1 MIDRSSRRRFGQNYL
16 TDKSVIYQIV
26 DKINPGKEDSFIE
39 IGPGQGAITGSIK
52 NSSQNLTLIEFD
64 KENIAYLKSS
74 LGDGIK
80 IYEEDVLKID
90 LSFIKNNDRVIGNL
104 PYNIASQII
113 LRFLELNTK
122 IFDMHFMVQK
132 EMAEVLTSSPGNKS
146 WNKFAV
152 KVAFF
157 YETEILLDIS
167 PEAFDIKPKVDSSLV
182 RFKPI
187 NSQAFEIKKLFQIID
202 LSFQSKRKTIF
213 NNLKKH
219 NINWEKLKFDKNLR
233 AEQLSLEDFLEIY
246 SSKSLKD
253 QDYLNK
259 YVLKVHGAMKTGLL
273 HSKILTTIRDPRDV
287 CASFKEFMKSDF
299 ESALTA
305 AKGMIKLVKIQNMLV
320 IIPLVSHCIQV

>member
-16 TDKSVIYQIV
+16 RDKSVIYQIV
-26 DKINPGKEDSFIE
+26 DKINPRKEDSFIE
-39 IGPGQGAITGSIK
+39 IGPGQGAITGGIK
-52 NSSQNLTLIEFD
+52 NNSKNLTLIEVD
-64 KENIAYLKSS
+64 KENVAYLKNS
-74 LGDGIK
+74 LGNEVQIF
-80 IYEEDVLKID
+80 EEDILKID
-90 LSFIKNNDRVIGNL
+90 LSFIENNDRIIGNL

-113 LRFLELNTK
+113 LRFLELNKK
-122 IFDMHFMVQK
+122 ISDMHFMVQK

-157 YETEILLDIS
+157 YETEILMDIS

-246 SSKSLKD
+246 K
-253 QDYLNK
+253 N
-259 YVLKVHGAMKTGLL
+259 A
-273 HSKILTTIRDPRDV
+273 
-287 CASFKEFMKSDF
+287 
-299 ESALTA
+299 
-305 AKGMIKLVKIQNMLV
+305 
-320 IIPLVSHCIQV
+320 

>member
-52 NSSQNLTLIEFD
+52 NSSQNLTLIEID

-80 IYEEDVLKID
+80 IFEEDVLKID

-113 LRFLELNTK
+113 LRFLELNKK
-122 IFDMHFMVQK
+122 ISDMHFMVQK

-219 NINWEKLKFDKNLR
+219 NINWEKLKFEKNLR

-246 SSKSLKD
+246 K
-253 QDYLNK
+253 N
-259 YVLKVHGAMKTGLL
+259 A
-273 HSKILTTIRDPRDV
+273 
-287 CASFKEFMKSDF
+287 
-299 ESALTA
+299 
-305 AKGMIKLVKIQNMLV
+305 
-320 IIPLVSHCIQV
+320 

>member
-16 TDKSVIYQIV
+16 TDKSVVYQIV

-52 NSSQNLTLIEFD
+52 NSSQNLTLIEID
-64 KENIAYLKSS
+64 KENIAYLKGS
-74 LGDGIK
+74 LGNEIK
-80 IYEEDVLKID
+80 IFEEDVLKVD

-167 PEAFDIKPKVDSSLV
+167 PEAFDIKPKVDSCLV

-187 NSQAFEIKKLFQIID
+187 NCQAFEIKKLFQIID

-246 SSKSLKD
+246 K
-253 QDYLNK
+253 N
-259 YVLKVHGAMKTGLL
+259 A
-273 HSKILTTIRDPRDV
+273 
-287 CASFKEFMKSDF
+287 
-299 ESALTA
+299 
-305 AKGMIKLVKIQNMLV
+305 
-320 IIPLVSHCIQV
+320 

>member
-16 TDKSVIYQIV
+16 RDKSVIYQIV
-26 DKINPGKEDSFIE
+26 DKINPRKEDSFIE
-39 IGPGQGAITGSIK
+39 IGPGQGAITGGIK
-52 NSSQNLTLIEFD
+52 NNSKNLTLIEVD
-64 KENIAYLKSS
+64 KENVAYLKNS
-74 LGDGIK
+74 LGNKVQIF
-80 IYEEDVLKID
+80 EEDVLKID
-90 LSFIKNNDRVIGNL
+90 LRFIKNNDRIIGNL

-113 LRFLELNTK
+113 LRFLELNNK
-122 IFDMHFMVQK
+122 ISDMHFMVQK

-157 YETEILLDIS
+157 YETEILMDIS

-187 NSQAFEIKKLFQIID
+187 NSQTFEIKKLFQIID

-246 SSKSLKD
+246 K
-253 QDYLNK
+253 N
-259 YVLKVHGAMKTGLL
+259 A
-273 HSKILTTIRDPRDV
+273 
-287 CASFKEFMKSDF
+287 
-299 ESALTA
+299 
-305 AKGMIKLVKIQNMLV
+305 
-320 IIPLVSHCIQV
+320 

>member
-52 NSSQNLTLIEFD
+52 NSSQNLTLIEID

-74 LGDGIK
+74 LGDVIK
-80 IYEEDVLKID
+80 IFEVDVLKID

-246 SSKSLKD
+246 K
-253 QDYLNK
+253 N
-259 YVLKVHGAMKTGLL
+259 A
-273 HSKILTTIRDPRDV
+273 
-287 CASFKEFMKSDF
+287 
-299 ESALTA
+299 
-305 AKGMIKLVKIQNMLV
+305 
-320 IIPLVSHCIQV
+320 

>member
-16 TDKSVIYQIV
+16 RDKSVIYQIV
-26 DKINPGKEDSFIE
+26 DKINPRKEDSFIE
-39 IGPGQGAITGSIK
+39 IGPGQGAITGGIK
-52 NSSQNLTLIEFD
+52 NNSKNLTLIEID
-64 KENIAYLKSS
+64 KENVAYLKNS
-74 LGDGIK
+74 LGNEIE
-80 IYEEDVLKID
+80 IFEEDVLKID
-90 LSFIKNNDRVIGNL
+90 LSFIKNNDRIVGNL

-113 LRFLELNTK
+113 LRFLELNKK
-122 IFDMHFMVQK
+122 ISDMHFMVQK

-157 YETEILLDIS
+157 YETEILMDIS

-246 SSKSLKD
+246 K
-253 QDYLNK
+253 N
-259 YVLKVHGAMKTGLL
+259 A
-273 HSKILTTIRDPRDV
+273 
-287 CASFKEFMKSDF
+287 
-299 ESALTA
+299 
-305 AKGMIKLVKIQNMLV
+305 
-320 IIPLVSHCIQV
+320 

>member
-26 DKINPGKEDSFIE
+26 DKIDPRKEDSFIE
-39 IGPGQGAITGSIK
+39 IGPGQGAITGAIK
-52 NSSQNLTLIEFD
+52 NNSKNLALVEID
-64 KENIAYLKSS
+64 KENVAYLKNS
-74 LGDGIK
+74 LGNEIK
-80 IYEEDVLKID
+80 IFEEDVLKID
-90 LSFIKNNDRVIGNL
+90 LGFIKNNDRIIGNL

-113 LRFLELNTK
+113 LRFLELNKK

-157 YETEILLDIS
+157 YETEILMDIS
-167 PEAFDIKPKVDSSLV
+167 PEAFDIKPNVDSSLV

-202 LSFQSKRKTIF
+202 FCFQSKRKTIF

-219 NINWEKLKFDKNLR
+219 NINWDKLKFDKNLR

-246 SSKSLKD
+246 K
-253 QDYLNK
+253 N
-259 YVLKVHGAMKTGLL
+259 A
-273 HSKILTTIRDPRDV
+273 
-287 CASFKEFMKSDF
+287 
-299 ESALTA
+299 
-305 AKGMIKLVKIQNMLV
+305 
-320 IIPLVSHCIQV
+320 

>member
-16 TDKSVIYQIV
+16 SDKSVIYQIV
-26 DKINPGKEDSFIE
+26 DKINPAKEDSFIE
-39 IGPGQGAITGSIK
+39 IGPGQGAITEGIK
-52 NSSQNLTLIEFD
+52 NNSKNLTLIEID
-64 KENIAYLKSS
+64 RKNVAYLKNS
-74 LGDGIK
+74 LGNEIE
-80 IYEEDVLKID
+80 IFEEDVLKID
-90 LSFIKNNDRVIGNL
+90 LSFIKNNDRIVGNL

-113 LRFLELNTK
+113 LRFLELNKK
-122 IFDMHFMVQK
+122 ISDMHFMVQK

-157 YETEILLDIS
+157 YETEILMDIS
-167 PEAFDIKPKVDSSLV
+167 PEAFDIKPKVNSSLV

-187 NSQAFEIKKLFQIID
+187 NSKAFEIKKLFQIID

-246 SSKSLKD
+246 K
-253 QDYLNK
+253 N
-259 YVLKVHGAMKTGLL
+259 A
-273 HSKILTTIRDPRDV
+273 
-287 CASFKEFMKSDF
+287 
-299 ESALTA
+299 
-305 AKGMIKLVKIQNMLV
+305 
-320 IIPLVSHCIQV
+320 